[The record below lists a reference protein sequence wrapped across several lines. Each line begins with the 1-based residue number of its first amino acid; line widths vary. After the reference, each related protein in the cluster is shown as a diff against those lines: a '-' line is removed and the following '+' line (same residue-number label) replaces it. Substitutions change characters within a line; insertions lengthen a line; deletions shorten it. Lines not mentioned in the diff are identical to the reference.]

1 MGGLG
6 CSWVSLG
13 RPPRGFSTCRA
24 RPPGPTSADR
34 AAPPEPCVSSAHAL
48 LPGRA
53 PNTGPD
59 GLRREQRTRDSAEM
73 PLVLGLS
80 KPDGKL

>member
-1 MGGLG
+1 M
-6 CSWVSLG
+6 SLG
-13 RPPRGFSTCRA
+13 RPPGVFHLPRASSRADLRGPSC
-24 RPPGPTSADR
+24 G
-34 AAPPEPCVSSAHAL
+34 PEPCVSSAHAL

-53 PNTGPD
+53 PNTGPE